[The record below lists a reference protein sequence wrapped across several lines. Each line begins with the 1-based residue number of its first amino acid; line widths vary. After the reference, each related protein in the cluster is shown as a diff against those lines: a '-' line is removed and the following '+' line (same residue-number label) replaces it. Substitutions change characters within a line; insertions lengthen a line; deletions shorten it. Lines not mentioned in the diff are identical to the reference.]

1 MLTPDEFWHW
11 SKTLIVLLNKNE
23 TITLTMK
30 GSYTKINIR
39 VLSGLEFKIVPETG
53 GCKVIYYN
61 A

>member
-1 MLTPDEFWHW
+1 
-11 SKTLIVLLNKNE
+11 
-23 TITLTMK
+23 MK

-61 A
+61 TAKGKKKLSSTQLKEKKIV